1 MSKTTTN
8 TTVTTNNTKV
18 DFFQSAR
25 TLSTRTSEFFR
36 CIIKKA
42 ELNTIYRTKIENN
55 NNSIAGIDDMLEKGT
70 NLDVTVEDLNRM
82 RTNYV
87 TINEGLK
94 IEWDNLLKEQ
104 ASFEYNEHD
113 KKFRKAIKDA
123 TCLEDV
129 KSAVVSFYKAYELDV
144 TNTTFETAVLESIG
158 KKVDTRT
165 IVKSNGTKALKY
177 DVTNALKNLYG
188 VAFEFMVE
196 AGTIK
201 PADIPSVLVDKY
213 AKKSNKKDKKANRSQ
228 KKAEVK

>member
-1 MSKTTTN
+1 MSKTTN
-8 TTVTTNNTKV
+8 TTVTTNNAKV

-42 ELNTIYRTKIENN
+42 ELNTIYGSKIDTNEK
-55 NNSIAGIDDMLEKGT
+55 SIAAIDDMLEKGT

-82 RTNYV
+82 RANYV

-94 IEWDNLLKEQ
+94 VEWNKLLKEQ

-113 KKFRKAIKDA
+113 KKFRKAMKDA
-123 TCLEDV
+123 KYLEDV
-129 KSAVVSFYKAYELDV
+129 KTAVENFYKAYKLDV
-144 TNTTFETAVLESIG
+144 SGTTFETAVLESIG
-158 KKVDTRT
+158 KKIDTKT
-165 IVKSNGTKALKY
+165 VVKSNGTKALKY

-188 VAFEFMVE
+188 VGFEWMVE

-201 PADIPSVLVDKY
+201 PADIPSVLTDKY
-213 AKKSNKKDKKANRSQ
+213 TKKSKKNNK
-228 KKAEVK
+228 

>member
-8 TTVTTNNTKV
+8 TTTNNAKV

-42 ELNTIYRTKIENN
+42 ELNTIYGSKIDANEK
-55 NNSIAGIDDMLEKGT
+55 SIAAIDDMLKKGT

-94 IEWDNLLKEQ
+94 VEWDKLLKEQ

-113 KKFRKAIKDA
+113 KKFRKAMKDA
-123 TCLEDV
+123 KSLEDV
-129 KSAVVSFYKAYELDV
+129 KTAVENFYKAYKLDI

-158 KKVDTRT
+158 KKIDTKT
-165 IVKSNGTKALKY
+165 VIKSNGTKALKY

-188 VAFEFMVE
+188 VGFEWMVE

-201 PADIPSVLVDKY
+201 PADIPSVLTDKY
-213 AKKSNKKDKKANRSQ
+213 TKKSKKNNK
-228 KKAEVK
+228 

>member
-1 MSKTTTN
+1 MPKTTT
-8 TTVTTNNTKV
+8 TTTATTNKNV

-42 ELNTIYRTKIENN
+42 ELNTIYSSKIDANEK
-55 NNSIAGIDDMLEKGT
+55 SIAAIDDMLEKGT

-94 IEWDNLLKEQ
+94 VEWDKLLKEQ

-113 KKFRKAIKDA
+113 KKFRKAMKDA
-123 TCLEDV
+123 KCLEDV
-129 KSAVVSFYKAYELDV
+129 KTAVENFYKAYKLDV

-158 KKVDTRT
+158 KKIDTKT
-165 IVKSNGTKALKY
+165 VVKSNGTKALKY

-188 VAFEFMVE
+188 VGFEWMVE

-201 PADIPSVLVDKY
+201 PADIPSVLTDKY
-213 AKKSNKKDKKANRSQ
+213 TKKSKKNNK
-228 KKAEVK
+228 

>member
-1 MSKTTTN
+1 MSKTTN
-8 TTVTTNNTKV
+8 TTVTTNNAKV

-42 ELNTIYRTKIENN
+42 ELNTIYSSKIDANEK
-55 NNSIAGIDDMLEKGT
+55 SIAAIDDMLEKGT

-94 IEWDNLLKEQ
+94 VEWDKLLKEQ

-113 KKFRKAIKDA
+113 KKFRKAMKDA
-123 TCLEDV
+123 KCLEDV
-129 KSAVVSFYKAYELDV
+129 KTAVENFYKAYKLDV
-144 TNTTFETAVLESIG
+144 TNTTFEAAVLESIG
-158 KKVDTRT
+158 KKIDTKT
-165 IVKSNGTKALKY
+165 VVKSNGTKALKY

-188 VAFEFMVE
+188 VGFEWMVE

-201 PADIPSVLVDKY
+201 PADIPSVLTDKY
-213 AKKSNKKDKKANRSQ
+213 TKKSKKNNK
-228 KKAEVK
+228 

>member
-1 MSKTTTN
+1 MSKTT
-8 TTVTTNNTKV
+8 NNAKV

-42 ELNTIYRTKIENN
+42 ELNTIYGSKIDAN
-55 NNSIAGIDDMLEKGT
+55 NNSIAAIDDMLEKGT
-70 NLDVTVEDLNRM
+70 NLDVTVDDLNRM
-82 RTNYV
+82 GANYV

-94 IEWDNLLKEQ
+94 VEWDKLLKEQ

-113 KKFRKAIKDA
+113 KKFRKAMKDA

-129 KSAVVSFYKAYELDV
+129 KIAVASFYKAYKLDV
-144 TNTTFETAVLESIG
+144 SGTTFEIAVLESIG
-158 KKVDTRT
+158 KKIDTKT
-165 IVKSNGTKALKY
+165 VVKSNGTKALKY

-188 VAFEFMVE
+188 VGFEWMVE

-201 PADIPSVLVDKY
+201 PADIPSVLTDKY
-213 AKKSNKKDKKANRSQ
+213 TKKSKKNNK
-228 KKAEVK
+228 

>member
-8 TTVTTNNTKV
+8 TTAATNNAKV

-42 ELNTIYRTKIENN
+42 ELNTIYGSKIEANEK
-55 NNSIAGIDDMLEKGT
+55 SIAAIDDMLEKGS
-70 NLDVTVEDLNRM
+70 NLDVTVDDLNRM

-94 IEWDNLLKEQ
+94 VEWDKLLKEQ

-113 KKFRKAIKDA
+113 KKFRKAMKDA
-123 TCLEDV
+123 KSLEEV
-129 KSAVVSFYKAYELDV
+129 KAAVENFYKAYKLDV
-144 TNTTFETAVLESIG
+144 TGTIFETAVLESIG
-158 KKVDTRT
+158 KKVDTKT
-165 IVKSNGTKALKY
+165 VVKSNGTKALKY
-177 DVTNALKNLYG
+177 DVANALKNLYG
-188 VAFEFMVE
+188 VGFEWMVE

-201 PADIPSVLVDKY
+201 AADIPSVLSDKY
-213 AKKSNKKDKKANRSQ
+213 TKKAKKNK
-228 KKAEVK
+228 

>member
-1 MSKTTTN
+1 MSKTTN
-8 TTVTTNNTKV
+8 TTVTTNNAKV

-42 ELNTIYRTKIENN
+42 ELNIIYSSKIDANEK
-55 NNSIAGIDDMLEKGT
+55 SIAAIDDMLEKGT

-82 RTNYV
+82 RANYV

-94 IEWDNLLKEQ
+94 VEWDKLLKEQ

-113 KKFRKAIKDA
+113 KKFRKAMKDA
-123 TCLEDV
+123 KCLEDV
-129 KSAVVSFYKAYELDV
+129 KTAVENFYKAYKLDV

-158 KKVDTRT
+158 KKIDTKT
-165 IVKSNGTKALKY
+165 VVKSNGTKALKY

-188 VAFEFMVE
+188 VGFEWMVE

-201 PADIPSVLVDKY
+201 PADIPSVLTDKY
-213 AKKSNKKDKKANRSQ
+213 TKKSKKNNK
-228 KKAEVK
+228 

>member
-8 TTVTTNNTKV
+8 TITNNAKV

-42 ELNTIYRTKIENN
+42 ELNTIYGSKIDANEK
-55 NNSIAGIDDMLEKGT
+55 SIAAIDDMLEKGT

-94 IEWDNLLKEQ
+94 VEWDKLLKEQ

-113 KKFRKAIKDA
+113 KKFRKAMKDA
-123 TCLEDV
+123 KSLEDV
-129 KSAVVSFYKAYELDV
+129 KTAVENFYKAYKLDV
-144 TNTTFETAVLESIG
+144 TSTTFETAVLESIG
-158 KKVDTRT
+158 KKIDTKT
-165 IVKSNGTKALKY
+165 VVKSNGTKALKY

-188 VAFEFMVE
+188 VGFEWMIE

-201 PADIPSVLVDKY
+201 PADIPSVLTDKY
-213 AKKSNKKDKKANRSQ
+213 TKKSKKNNK
-228 KKAEVK
+228 

>member
-1 MSKTTTN
+1 MSKTTT
-8 TTVTTNNTKV
+8 TTNNATVNAKV

-42 ELNTIYRTKIENN
+42 ELNTIYGAKIDANEK
-55 NNSIAGIDDMLEKGT
+55 SIEAIDDMLEKGT
-70 NLDVTVEDLNRM
+70 NLDVTVDDLNRM
-82 RTNYV
+82 RDNYV

-94 IEWDNLLKEQ
+94 TEWDKLLKEQ
-104 ASFEYNEHD
+104 ASFKYNEYD
-113 KKFRKAIKDA
+113 KKFRKAMKDA

-129 KSAVVSFYKAYELDV
+129 KTAVENFYKAYKLDV

-158 KKVDTRT
+158 KKVDTKT
-165 IVKSNGTKALKY
+165 VVKSNGTKALKY

-188 VAFEFMVE
+188 VGFEWMVE

-201 PADIPSVLVDKY
+201 PADIPSVLTDKY
-213 AKKSNKKDKKANRSQ
+213 TKKSKKNNK
-228 KKAEVK
+228 

>member
-1 MSKTTTN
+1 MSKTTN
-8 TTVTTNNTKV
+8 TTVTTNNAKV

-42 ELNTIYRTKIENN
+42 ELNTIYGSKIDTNEK
-55 NNSIAGIDDMLEKGT
+55 SIAAIDDMLEKGT

-82 RTNYV
+82 RANYV

-94 IEWDNLLKEQ
+94 VEWDKLLKEQ

-113 KKFRKAIKDA
+113 KKFRKAMKDA
-123 TCLEDV
+123 KSLEDV
-129 KSAVVSFYKAYELDV
+129 KTAVENFYKAYKLDV
-144 TNTTFETAVLESIG
+144 TGTTFETAVLESIG
-158 KKVDTRT
+158 KKVDTKT
-165 IVKSNGTKALKY
+165 VVKSNGTKALKY

-188 VAFEFMVE
+188 VGFEWMVE

-201 PADIPSVLVDKY
+201 PADIPSVLTDKY
-213 AKKSNKKDKKANRSQ
+213 AKKSKKNNK
-228 KKAEVK
+228 

>member
-1 MSKTTTN
+1 MSKTT
-8 TTVTTNNTKV
+8 NNAKV

-42 ELNTIYRTKIENN
+42 ELNTIYGSKIDAN
-55 NNSIAGIDDMLEKGT
+55 NNSIAAIDDMLEKGT
-70 NLDVTVEDLNRM
+70 NLDVTVDDLNRM
-82 RTNYV
+82 RANYV

-94 IEWDNLLKEQ
+94 VEWDKLLKEQ

-113 KKFRKAIKDA
+113 KKFRKAMKDA

-129 KSAVVSFYKAYELDV
+129 KIAAASFYKAYKLDV
-144 TNTTFETAVLESIG
+144 SGTTFEIAVLESIG
-158 KKVDTRT
+158 KKIDTKT
-165 IVKSNGTKALKY
+165 VVKSNGTKALKY

-188 VAFEFMVE
+188 VGFEWMVE

-201 PADIPSVLVDKY
+201 PADIPSVLTDKY
-213 AKKSNKKDKKANRSQ
+213 TKKSKKNNK
-228 KKAEVK
+228 

>member
-1 MSKTTTN
+1 MSKTTN
-8 TTVTTNNTKV
+8 TTVTTNNAKV

-42 ELNTIYRTKIENN
+42 ELNTIYGSKIDANEK
-55 NNSIAGIDDMLEKGT
+55 SIAAIDDMLEKGT

-82 RTNYV
+82 RANYV

-94 IEWDNLLKEQ
+94 VEWDKLLKEQ

-113 KKFRKAIKDA
+113 KKFRKAMKDA
-123 TCLEDV
+123 KSLEDV
-129 KSAVVSFYKAYELDV
+129 KTAVENFYKAYKLDV
-144 TNTTFETAVLESIG
+144 TSTTFETAVLESIG
-158 KKVDTRT
+158 KKVDTKT
-165 IVKSNGTKALKY
+165 VVKSNGTKAMKY

-188 VAFEFMVE
+188 VGFEWMVE

-201 PADIPSVLVDKY
+201 PADIPSVLTDKY
-213 AKKSNKKDKKANRSQ
+213 TKKN
-228 KKAEVK
+228 

>member
-1 MSKTTTN
+1 MSKTTN
-8 TTVTTNNTKV
+8 TTITTNNAKV

-42 ELNTIYRTKIENN
+42 ELNTIYGSKIDANEK
-55 NNSIAGIDDMLEKGT
+55 SIAAIDDMLEKGT

-82 RTNYV
+82 RANYV

-94 IEWDNLLKEQ
+94 VEWDKLLKEQ

-113 KKFRKAIKDA
+113 KKFRKAMKDA

-129 KSAVVSFYKAYELDV
+129 KIAVASFYKAYKLDV
-144 TNTTFETAVLESIG
+144 SGTTFETAVLESIG
-158 KKVDTRT
+158 KKIDTKT
-165 IVKSNGTKALKY
+165 VVKSNGTKSLKY

-188 VAFEFMVE
+188 VGFEWMVE

-201 PADIPSVLVDKY
+201 PADIPSVLTDKY
-213 AKKSNKKDKKANRSQ
+213 TKKSKKNNK
-228 KKAEVK
+228 

>member
-1 MSKTTTN
+1 MSKTTN
-8 TTVTTNNTKV
+8 TTVTTNNAKV

-42 ELNTIYRTKIENN
+42 ELNTIYSSKIDANEK
-55 NNSIAGIDDMLEKGT
+55 SIAAIDDMLEKGT

-94 IEWDNLLKEQ
+94 VEWDKLLKEQ

-113 KKFRKAIKDA
+113 KKFRKAMKDA
-123 TCLEDV
+123 KSLEDV
-129 KSAVVSFYKAYELDV
+129 KSAVENFYKAYKLDV
-144 TNTTFETAVLESIG
+144 SGTTFETAVIESIG
-158 KKVDTRT
+158 KKIDTKT
-165 IVKSNGTKALKY
+165 VVKSNGTKALKY

-188 VAFEFMVE
+188 VGFEWMVE

-201 PADIPSVLVDKY
+201 PADIPSVLTDKY
-213 AKKSNKKDKKANRSQ
+213 TKKSKKNNK
-228 KKAEVK
+228 

>member
-1 MSKTTTN
+1 MSKTTN
-8 TTVTTNNTKV
+8 TTVTTNNAKV

-42 ELNTIYRTKIENN
+42 ELNTIYSSKIDANEK
-55 NNSIAGIDDMLEKGT
+55 SIAAIDDMLEKGT

-94 IEWDNLLKEQ
+94 VEWDKLLKEQ

-113 KKFRKAIKDA
+113 KKFRKAMKDA
-123 TCLEDV
+123 KSLKDV
-129 KSAVVSFYKAYELDV
+129 KTAVENFYKAYKLDV

-158 KKVDTRT
+158 KKIDTKT
-165 IVKSNGTKALKY
+165 VVKSNGTKALKY

-188 VAFEFMVE
+188 VGFEWMVE

-201 PADIPSVLVDKY
+201 PADIPSVLTDKY
-213 AKKSNKKDKKANRSQ
+213 TKKSKKNNK
-228 KKAEVK
+228 

>member
-1 MSKTTTN
+1 MSKTTT
-8 TTVTTNNTKV
+8 TTNNATVNAKV

-42 ELNTIYRTKIENN
+42 ELNTIYGSKIDTNEK
-55 NNSIAGIDDMLEKGT
+55 SIAAIDDMLEKGT

-82 RTNYV
+82 RANYV

-94 IEWDNLLKEQ
+94 VEWDKLLKEQ

-113 KKFRKAIKDA
+113 KKFRKAMKDA
-123 TCLEDV
+123 KCLEDV
-129 KSAVVSFYKAYELDV
+129 KTAVENFYKAYKLDV
-144 TNTTFETAVLESIG
+144 SGTTFETAVLESIG
-158 KKVDTRT
+158 KKVDTKT
-165 IVKSNGTKALKY
+165 VIKSNGTKALKY

-188 VAFEFMVE
+188 VGFEWMVE

-201 PADIPSVLVDKY
+201 PADIPSVLTDKY
-213 AKKSNKKDKKANRSQ
+213 AKKSKKNNK
-228 KKAEVK
+228 

>member
-1 MSKTTTN
+1 MSKTTN
-8 TTVTTNNTKV
+8 TTVATNNAKV

-42 ELNTIYRTKIENN
+42 ELNTIYGSKIDANEK
-55 NNSIAGIDDMLEKGT
+55 SIASIDDMLEKGT

-82 RTNYV
+82 RANYV

-94 IEWDNLLKEQ
+94 LEWDKLLKEQ

-113 KKFRKAIKDA
+113 KKFRKDMKDA
-123 TCLEDV
+123 KSLEDV
-129 KSAVVSFYKAYELDV
+129 KTAVENFYKAYKLDV
-144 TNTTFETAVLESIG
+144 TGTTFETAILESIG
-158 KKVDTRT
+158 KKIDTKT
-165 IVKSNGTKALKY
+165 VVKSNGTKALKY

-188 VAFEFMVE
+188 VGFEWMVE

-201 PADIPSVLVDKY
+201 PADIPSVLTDKY
-213 AKKSNKKDKKANRSQ
+213 TKKSKKNNK
-228 KKAEVK
+228 

>member
-1 MSKTTTN
+1 MSKTTN
-8 TTVTTNNTKV
+8 TTVTTNNAKV

-42 ELNTIYRTKIENN
+42 ELNTIYGSKIDAN
-55 NNSIAGIDDMLEKGT
+55 NNSIAAIDDMLEKGT
-70 NLDVTVEDLNRM
+70 NLDVTAEDLNRM
-82 RTNYV
+82 RANYV

-94 IEWDNLLKEQ
+94 VEWDKLLKEQ

-113 KKFRKAIKDA
+113 KKFRKAMKDA
-123 TCLEDV
+123 KSLEDV
-129 KSAVVSFYKAYELDV
+129 KTAVENFYKAYKLDV

-158 KKVDTRT
+158 KKVDTKT
-165 IVKSNGTKALKY
+165 VVKSNGTKALKY

-188 VAFEFMVE
+188 VGFEWMVE

-201 PADIPSVLVDKY
+201 PADIPSVLTDKY
-213 AKKSNKKDKKANRSQ
+213 AKKSKKNNK
-228 KKAEVK
+228 

>member
-1 MSKTTTN
+1 MSKTTN
-8 TTVTTNNTKV
+8 TTVTTNNAKV

-42 ELNTIYRTKIENN
+42 ELNTIYGSKIDANEK
-55 NNSIAGIDDMLEKGT
+55 SIAAIDDMLEKGT

-82 RTNYV
+82 RANYV

-94 IEWDNLLKEQ
+94 VEWDKLLKEQ

-113 KKFRKAIKDA
+113 KKFRKAMKDA
-123 TCLEDV
+123 KSLEDV
-129 KSAVVSFYKAYELDV
+129 KTAVENFYKAYKLEV
-144 TNTTFETAVLESIG
+144 SGTTFETAVLESIG
-158 KKVDTRT
+158 KKIDTKT
-165 IVKSNGTKALKY
+165 VVKSNGTKALKY

-188 VAFEFMVE
+188 VGFEWMVE

-201 PADIPSVLVDKY
+201 PADIPSVLTDKY
-213 AKKSNKKDKKANRSQ
+213 TKKSKKNNK
-228 KKAEVK
+228 

>member
-1 MSKTTTN
+1 MSKTTT
-8 TTVTTNNTKV
+8 TTNNATVNAKV

-42 ELNTIYRTKIENN
+42 ELNTIYGSKIDANEK
-55 NNSIAGIDDMLEKGT
+55 SIASIDDMLEKGT

-94 IEWDNLLKEQ
+94 VEWDKLLKEQ

-113 KKFRKAIKDA
+113 KKFRKAMKDA

-129 KSAVVSFYKAYELDV
+129 KTAVENFYKAYKLDV
-144 TNTTFETAVLESIG
+144 TSTTFETAVLESIG
-158 KKVDTRT
+158 KKIDTKT
-165 IVKSNGTKALKY
+165 VVKSNGTKALKY

-188 VAFEFMVE
+188 VGFEWMVE

-201 PADIPSVLVDKY
+201 PADIPSVLTDKY
-213 AKKSNKKDKKANRSQ
+213 TKKSKKNNK
-228 KKAEVK
+228 

>member
-1 MSKTTTN
+1 MSKTTN
-8 TTVTTNNTKV
+8 TTVTTNNAKV

-42 ELNTIYRTKIENN
+42 ELNTIYGSKIDANEK
-55 NNSIAGIDDMLEKGT
+55 SIAAIDDMLEKGT

-94 IEWDNLLKEQ
+94 VEWNKLLKEQ

-113 KKFRKAIKDA
+113 KRFRKAMKDA

-129 KSAVVSFYKAYELDV
+129 KTAVENFYKAYKLDV
-144 TNTTFETAVLESIG
+144 TGTTFETAVLESIG
-158 KKVDTRT
+158 KKIDTKT
-165 IVKSNGTKALKY
+165 VVKSNGTKALKY

-188 VAFEFMVE
+188 VGFEWMVE

-201 PADIPSVLVDKY
+201 PADIPSVLTDKY
-213 AKKSNKKDKKANRSQ
+213 TKKSKKNNK
-228 KKAEVK
+228 

>member
-1 MSKTTTN
+1 MSKTTN
-8 TTVTTNNTKV
+8 TTVTTNNAKV

-42 ELNTIYRTKIENN
+42 ELNTIYSSKIDANEK
-55 NNSIAGIDDMLEKGT
+55 SIAAIDDMLEKGT

-94 IEWDNLLKEQ
+94 VEWDKLLKEQ

-113 KKFRKAIKDA
+113 KKFRKAMKDA
-123 TCLEDV
+123 KSLEDV
-129 KSAVVSFYKAYELDV
+129 KSAVENFYKAYKLDV
-144 TNTTFETAVLESIG
+144 SGTTFETAVLESIG
-158 KKVDTRT
+158 KKIDTKT
-165 IVKSNGTKALKY
+165 VVKSNGTKALKY

-188 VAFEFMVE
+188 VGFEWMVE

-201 PADIPSVLVDKY
+201 PADIPSVLTDKY
-213 AKKSNKKDKKANRSQ
+213 TKKSKKNNK
-228 KKAEVK
+228 

>member
-1 MSKTTTN
+1 MSKTTN
-8 TTVTTNNTKV
+8 TTNNATVNAKV

-42 ELNTIYRTKIENN
+42 ELNTIYGSKIDTNEK
-55 NNSIAGIDDMLEKGT
+55 SIAAIDDMLEKGT

-82 RTNYV
+82 RANYV

-94 IEWDNLLKEQ
+94 VEWDKLLKEQ

-113 KKFRKAIKDA
+113 KKFRKAMKDA
-123 TCLEDV
+123 KSLEDV
-129 KSAVVSFYKAYELDV
+129 KTAVENFYKAYKLEV
-144 TNTTFETAVLESIG
+144 SGTTFETAVLESIG
-158 KKVDTRT
+158 KKIDTKT
-165 IVKSNGTKALKY
+165 VVKSNGTKALKY

-188 VAFEFMVE
+188 VGFEWMVE

-201 PADIPSVLVDKY
+201 PADIPSVLTDKY
-213 AKKSNKKDKKANRSQ
+213 TKKSKKNNK
-228 KKAEVK
+228 

>member
-1 MSKTTTN
+1 MSKTTN
-8 TTVTTNNTKV
+8 TTVTTNNAKV

-42 ELNTIYRTKIENN
+42 ELNTIYGSKIDTNEK
-55 NNSIAGIDDMLEKGT
+55 SIAAIDDMLEKGT

-82 RTNYV
+82 RANYV

-94 IEWDNLLKEQ
+94 VEWDKLLKEQ

-113 KKFRKAIKDA
+113 KKFRKAMKDA
-123 TCLEDV
+123 KSLEDV
-129 KSAVVSFYKAYELDV
+129 KTAVENFYKAYKLEV
-144 TNTTFETAVLESIG
+144 SGTTFETAVLESIG
-158 KKVDTRT
+158 KKIDTKT
-165 IVKSNGTKALKY
+165 VVKSNGTKALKY

-188 VAFEFMVE
+188 VGFEWMVE

-201 PADIPSVLVDKY
+201 PADIPSVLTDKY
-213 AKKSNKKDKKANRSQ
+213 TKKSKKNNK
-228 KKAEVK
+228 

>member
-1 MSKTTTN
+1 MSKTTN
-8 TTVTTNNTKV
+8 TTVTTNNAKV

-42 ELNTIYRTKIENN
+42 ELNTIYSSKIYANEK
-55 NNSIAGIDDMLEKGT
+55 SIAAIDDMLEKGT

-94 IEWDNLLKEQ
+94 VEWDKLLKEQ

-113 KKFRKAIKDA
+113 KKFRKAMKDA
-123 TCLEDV
+123 KCLEDV
-129 KSAVVSFYKAYELDV
+129 KTAVENFYKAYKLDV

-158 KKVDTRT
+158 KKIDTKT
-165 IVKSNGTKALKY
+165 VVKSNGTKALKY

-188 VAFEFMVE
+188 VGFEWMVE

-201 PADIPSVLVDKY
+201 PADIPSVLTDKY
-213 AKKSNKKDKKANRSQ
+213 AKKSKKNNK
-228 KKAEVK
+228 

>member
-1 MSKTTTN
+1 MSKTTN
-8 TTVTTNNTKV
+8 TTVTTNNAKV

-42 ELNTIYRTKIENN
+42 ELNTIYSSKIDANEK
-55 NNSIAGIDDMLEKGT
+55 SIAAIDDMLEKGT

-94 IEWDNLLKEQ
+94 VEWDKLLKEQ

-113 KKFRKAIKDA
+113 KKFRKAMKDA
-123 TCLEDV
+123 KSLEDV
-129 KSAVVSFYKAYELDV
+129 KSAVENFYKAYKLDV

-158 KKVDTRT
+158 KKIDTKT
-165 IVKSNGTKALKY
+165 VVKSNGTKALKY

-188 VAFEFMVE
+188 VGFEWMVE

-201 PADIPSVLVDKY
+201 PADIPSVLTDKY
-213 AKKSNKKDKKANRSQ
+213 TKKSKKNNK
-228 KKAEVK
+228 

>member
-8 TTVTTNNTKV
+8 TTTNNAKV

-42 ELNTIYRTKIENN
+42 ELNIIYGSKIDANEK
-55 NNSIAGIDDMLEKGT
+55 SIAAIDDMLEKGT

-94 IEWDNLLKEQ
+94 VEWDKLLKEQ

-113 KKFRKAIKDA
+113 KKFRKAMKDA

-129 KSAVVSFYKAYELDV
+129 KTAVEIFYKAYKLDV

-158 KKVDTRT
+158 KKVDTKT
-165 IVKSNGTKALKY
+165 VVKSNGAKAMKY

-188 VAFEFMVE
+188 IGFEWMVE

-201 PADIPSVLVDKY
+201 PADIPSVLTDKY
-213 AKKSNKKDKKANRSQ
+213 TKKSKKNNK
-228 KKAEVK
+228 

>member
-1 MSKTTTN
+1 MSKTTN
-8 TTVTTNNTKV
+8 TTVATNNAKV

-42 ELNTIYRTKIENN
+42 ELNTIYGSKIDANEK
-55 NNSIAGIDDMLEKGT
+55 SITAIDDMLEKGT

-82 RTNYV
+82 RANYV

-94 IEWDNLLKEQ
+94 VEWDKLLKEQ

-113 KKFRKAIKDA
+113 KKFRKAMKD
-123 TCLEDV
+123 TKSLEDV
-129 KSAVVSFYKAYELDV
+129 KTAVENFYKAYKLDV
-144 TNTTFETAVLESIG
+144 AGTTFETAILESIG
-158 KKVDTRT
+158 KKIDTKT
-165 IVKSNGTKALKY
+165 VVKSNGTKALKY

-188 VAFEFMVE
+188 VGFEWMVE

-201 PADIPSVLVDKY
+201 PADIPSVLTDKY
-213 AKKSNKKDKKANRSQ
+213 TKKSKKNNK
-228 KKAEVK
+228 